1 MKQLPVIK
9 SVLATLFS
17 VVIFSFASAQTTP
30 PASPAD
36 TARGTL
42 KSGAKITI
50 SYSSPS
56 VKNRKIWGALVPFEK
71 VWRAGANNATE
82 ITTDKDIT
90 VDGHKLVA
98 GKYSIYAIP
107 TEDLWSI
114 IFSSQTGQPGM
125 NHDGSTTLDF
135 SKELFRAL
143 AKTKKSKAMN
153 ERLIYTI
160 NEKGFVLSWENLDVI
175 VPMK

>member
-1 MKQLPVIK
+1 MKQLPIIK
-9 SVLATLFS
+9 SLLAILFS

-56 VKNRKIWGALVPFEK
+56 VKSRKIWGGLVPFDK

-82 ITTDKDIT
+82 ITTDKNIT
-90 VDGHKLVA
+90 VDGHKLAA
-98 GKYSIYAIP
+98 GKYSIYAVP
-107 TEDLWSI
+107 NEEFWSI
-114 IFSSQTGQPGM
+114 IFSSQIGQ
-125 NHDGSTTLDF
+125 
-135 SKELFRAL
+135 
-143 AKTKKSKAMN
+143 
-153 ERLIYTI
+153 IQ
-160 NEKGFVLSWENLDVI
+160 
-175 VPMK
+175 